1 LTDKHVNSY
10 NIEKGVM
17 IQNAVSVVLLVQCW
31 AYHFMYVYNGLCVT

>member
-17 IQNAVSVVLLVQCW
+17 ILNAVSVVLLVQCC